1 MASPGNRH
9 CANCIGTLSFPIR
22 LRPGRSG
29 PGGPVYVI
37 VTEKKI
43 YSTHLAAVWGDFKF
57 FYLGK
62 RGIPH
67 QKMPRINTRSEL
79 E

>member
-1 MASPGNRH
+1 VPIVSAHFRS
-9 CANCIGTLSFPIR
+9 LSDSAPAG
-22 LRPGRSG
+22 PAGAA

-37 VTEKKI
+37 VAEKKI

-67 QKMPRINTRSEL
+67 QKMPIINTRSEL